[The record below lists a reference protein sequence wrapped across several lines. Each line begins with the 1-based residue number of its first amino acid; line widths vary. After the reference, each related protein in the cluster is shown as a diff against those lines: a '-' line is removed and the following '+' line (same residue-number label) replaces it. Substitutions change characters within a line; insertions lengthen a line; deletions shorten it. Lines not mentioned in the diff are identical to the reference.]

1 MPPADPAGCSL
12 VKLPRTHLQEG
23 PCVVSDST
31 GGTWPHAV
39 EQALS
44 VPMSRLNSGLH
55 EGRFGGCALEH
66 VTWVAGALLMPTLW
80 DPSLAL

>member
-1 MPPADPAGCSL
+1 
-12 VKLPRTHLQEG
+12 
-23 PCVVSDST
+23 
-31 GGTWPHAV
+31 V